1 MEYALHIAQ
10 TLCLVGAEI
19 CHGYARP
26 QRHYCGDILGRYQT
40 AAGNADV
47 RGRLVGKVD
56 GLVRQEA
63 VVYIPCGEID
73 RRRERSVGYLHAV
86 VLFKALAHR
95 AEHFQTVAARRLG
108 YLHRLESALERCV
121 LFDMAAVLLGRGRA
135 DYLHLAPAERRL

>member
-1 MEYALHIAQ
+1 MEYTFHIAQ
-10 TLCLVGAEI
+10 AFCLVGAEI
-19 CHGYARP
+19 RHGNARP
-26 QRHYCGDILGRYQT
+26 HRHYPGNVLGRYQT

-63 VVYIPCGEID
+63 VVYIPRGEID

-108 YLHRLESALERCV
+108 YLHRLEPALERCV